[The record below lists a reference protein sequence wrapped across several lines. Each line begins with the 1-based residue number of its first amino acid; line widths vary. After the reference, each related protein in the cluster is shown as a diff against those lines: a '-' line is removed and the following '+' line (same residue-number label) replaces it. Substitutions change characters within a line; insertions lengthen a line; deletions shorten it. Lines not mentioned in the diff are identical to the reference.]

1 MTNNQFINNIRVKNF
16 KSITDANIDLLP
28 LNVVVGRNSAGKSSL
43 MHAILLAAQHLSSD
57 FISDERISLNRNM
70 VNLGTF
76 REVLNFAENLD
87 SSVQIGIDTKD
98 TSWQVDFAQSCNID
112 GTPRFQSREAM
123 IKKIQIK
130 ESPSVSNRSPLR
142 YVNFSFEISGSPVR
156 VTPVLLPFGPGK
168 RAEMPLAVGVGTI
181 TYATSESSD
190 AITRTF
196 ENCLFLPYADKRIH
210 PLPMEKVDFF
220 HVAVERFYSAC
231 ERQDRRAKAMRRRS
245 GSRSLVASSGDQNS
259 PIQPLEVSQFFSFL
273 VTNHSVREEPIHV
286 PQFQEITSKK
296 LHEHLNYRDDVERN
310 VTRVMRRIRDIG
322 FRPWEIIDDYVN
334 TSERQAKSR
343 TEFHADL
350 CASVLD
356 LGLSEV
362 KNLLL
367 PVLQSLYGVTS
378 LLVLKPL
385 SLEITEGEAETDVT
399 VLDDNVLIE
408 FFESGRD
415 RVTRSAKNIYYLGPI
430 RDVDYPSAQLP
441 DPRNLGPKGE
451 QAVEVLVHEALTV
464 NDFPL
469 PETFQGL
476 LNGSSTAV
484 NFSEALRAWLVH
496 FEIAKGVIT
505 EDQGRDKP
513 RMVVQIGD
521 LSKPINP
528 ADNSV
533 DIRSVGQGL
542 SQLLPVIMQCL
553 LAAPGN
559 SLVIIEQ
566 PELHLH
572 PKLESQLADFFLACA
587 RTGRQIFV
595 ETHSEHLINQL
606 RFRIAEDDSSKTQ
619 DLVQVLFAD
628 QVDGVTRF
636 EKAEIDQYGGLVE
649 EQWPSGFLELNV
661 VAAERLIDA
670 ALDKRI
676 HELESVE
683 EAQDSDDDDDF

>member
-1 MTNNQFINNIRVKNF
+1 
-16 KSITDANIDLLP
+16 
-28 LNVVVGRNSAGKSSL
+28 
-43 MHAILLAAQHLSSD
+43 
-57 FISDERISLNRNM
+57 
-70 VNLGTF
+70 
-76 REVLNFAENLD
+76 
-87 SSVQIGIDTKD
+87 
-98 TSWQVDFAQSCNID
+98 
-112 GTPRFQSREAM
+112 
-123 IKKIQIK
+123 
-130 ESPSVSNRSPLR
+130 
-142 YVNFSFEISGSPVR
+142 
-156 VTPVLLPFGPGK
+156 
-168 RAEMPLAVGVGTI
+168 
-181 TYATSESSD
+181 
-190 AITRTF
+190 
-196 ENCLFLPYADKRIH
+196 
-210 PLPMEKVDFF
+210 
-220 HVAVERFYSAC
+220 
-231 ERQDRRAKAMRRRS
+231 
-245 GSRSLVASSGDQNS
+245 
-259 PIQPLEVSQFFSFL
+259 
-273 VTNHSVREEPIHV
+273 
-286 PQFQEITSKK
+286 
-296 LHEHLNYRDDVERN
+296 
-310 VTRVMRRIRDIG
+310 
-322 FRPWEIIDDYVN
+322 
-334 TSERQAKSR
+334 
-343 TEFHADL
+343 
-350 CASVLD
+350 
-356 LGLSEV
+356 
-362 KNLLL
+362 
-367 PVLQSLYGVTS
+367 
-378 LLVLKPL
+378 
-385 SLEITEGEAETDVT
+385 
-399 VLDDNVLIE
+399 
-408 FFESGRD
+408 
-415 RVTRSAKNIYYLGPI
+415 LGPI

-476 LNGSSTAV
+476 LNGSSTAI

-521 LSKPINP
+521 LSKPIDP

-649 EQWPSGFLELNV
+649 EQWPAGFLELNV

-683 EAQDSDDDDDF
+683 DTQDSDDEDDF